1 MITEIAAKR
10 RRRKVVLVIA
20 MVALG
25 LLGGAEGSSFAQDLQ
40 NLPANLPAGS
50 SQLLQQYLQNRQPG
64 STTNSPSPV
73 DLSRNQ
79 GQNLT
84 GGISRQSG
92 SATSLQGLDQ
102 FSLAAVQ
109 SQMLA
114 DRLKQQRLQQIID
127 RQNYCAG
134 NIEAVSPPQNN
145 PIPTGSAV
153 ASNSQN
159 TFNTLNAASSSASNS
174 LSGYVSGVA
183 VSKPLRPEDKIRIE
197 TELSSTEKDFCLR
210 TKVYL
215 EQFGYDMFEN
225 SGSNASQGVFNGAVP
240 DSYVLGIGD
249 EIVAI
254 FHGTNAKSVTTQVD
268 REGRVI
274 LPDMRPIPAAGRTFG
289 DFRRD
294 IEARVRSE
302 LLGTDVFVSL
312 GKVKS
317 IGVLVT
323 GEVNS
328 PGLYQLTS
336 LTTIV
341 DALIAAGG
349 VKKTGTLRHI
359 QILRGG
365 KVVDIDLYDL
375 LFGKS
380 GINMTLQE
388 GDRIVVPVIGPTIA
402 LMGDIKR
409 RGIYELA
416 NDKPISMRQALTLG
430 GGPLRPSGFSIIV
443 ERFDQTGVQ
452 TVDQVSIDQAQAH
465 SGDVIHV
472 QRSRDNLLGGVTLDG
487 YVTVPGLRSLA
498 AAPTLHDLIS
508 NTNIFKPDP
517 YLPFAVLVST
527 DPDTHAQSLKAVN
540 LQHVLD
546 GKENV
551 ALHAQDEVVVFGAE
565 DIAFLVSN
573 GVRQVVNT
581 GQYGGSCVGLQHL
594 SRLVSD
600 TRSDRFIAVIRSVI
614 LEGGQ
619 AEPTAVE
626 CPAVYNKDPGILSF
640 VLEHIVSVNGEV
652 QNPGVYP
659 ITDRTD
665 VKTIVAV
672 AGGFTNRVDLTKV
685 ELMQALKDT
694 AKGTSTLQRHMLNLS
709 NLDQTTLLVDPG
721 SIVRFNS
728 LLSDQERGAVEL
740 SGEFVRPGLYTITKG
755 ERLSELIARAG
766 GLTAQ
771 AYPYAAVFTRQS
783 VRQAQEEGF
792 KRSARELTSALASA
806 VLAGEADPSALGAV
820 RDISLQLQQTEA
832 VGRMV
837 IEADPAVLRVRKDLD
852 TVLEPGDRIVMP
864 KRPNFVTVVGD
875 VLNPGSLQFTPGK
888 SVKEYLA
895 EAGGLQRSADKKR
908 VFVVYPNGAAEPAP
922 IGAWNFS
929 STLVPPGSTIVAPK
943 NATPVNGL
951 KLTATITQILS
962 QLAVS
967 AASIAVIAK

>member
-1 MITEIAAKR
+1 MITGIAAKR
-10 RRRKVVLVIA
+10 RRRKVARVITA
-20 MVALG
+20 VALW
-25 LLGGAEGSSFAQDLQ
+25 LLGGATGVSFAQDL
-40 NLPANLPAGS
+40 NNLPAGS
-50 SQLLQQYLQNRQPG
+50 SQLLQQYLQNQQPG

-79 GQNLT
+79 GQSGTNANN
-84 GGISRQSG
+84 RQLELGNSV
-92 SATSLQGLDQ
+92 LQGLDQ
-102 FSLAAVQ
+102 FSQTAIQ

-134 NIEAVSPPQNN
+134 NISADSQLPDSLAYANSPNSIN
-145 PIPTGSAV
+145 SA
-153 ASNSQN
+153 NSA
-159 TFNTLNAASSSASNS
+159 NATSSTRTNSSSGLAM
-174 LSGYVSGVA
+174 
-183 VSKPLRPEDKIRIE
+183 SKPLRPEDKIRVE
-197 TELSSTEKDFCLR
+197 MELSSTELDFCHR

-215 EQFGYDMFEN
+215 QQFGYDMFEN
-225 SGSNASQGVFNGAVP
+225 ASSNQSNGVFNGAVP
-240 DSYVLGIGD
+240 DSYILGIGD

-294 IEARVRSE
+294 VEARVSSE
-302 LLGTDVFVSL
+302 LLGTDVYVSL

-317 IGVLVT
+317 IGVIVA
-323 GEVNS
+323 GEVDS
-328 PGLYQLTS
+328 PGSYQLTS
-336 LTTIV
+336 LTTVV
-341 DALIAAGG
+341 DALMAAGG
-349 VKKTGTLRHI
+349 VKKTGSLRHI

-365 KVVDIDLYDL
+365 KVVTVDLYDL

-380 GINMTLQE
+380 GVNMTLKE

-416 NDKPISMRQALTLG
+416 NDNPISMRDALTLG
-430 GGPLRPSGFSIIV
+430 GGPLRPSGFTIVV

-452 TVDQVSIDQAQAH
+452 TVDDVSIDHAQAH

-487 YVTVPGLRSLA
+487 HVTVPGLRSLA
-498 AAPTLHDLIS
+498 AAPTLRDLVS
-508 NTNIFKPDP
+508 NTNIFEPDP
-517 YLPFAVLVST
+517 YLPFAVLIST
-527 DPDTHAQSLKAVN
+527 DPSTHAQHLKGVN
-540 LQHVLD
+540 LKHVLD
-546 GKENV
+546 GTENLP
-551 ALHAQDEVVVFGAE
+551 LHAQDELIVLGA
-565 DIAFLVSN
+565 DDVTFLVSN

-581 GQYGGSCVGLQHL
+581 GNYGGTCTGLQHL

-619 AEPTAVE
+619 TEPTAVS
-626 CPAVYNKDPGILSF
+626 CPDVYNKDPAILSF

-659 ITDRTD
+659 ITDQTD
-665 VKTIVAV
+665 VKTIIAV
-672 AGGFTNRVDLTKV
+672 AGGLTNRVDLTKV

-694 AKGTSTLQRHMLNLS
+694 SKGTSTLQRHMVNLS
-709 NLDQTTLLVDPG
+709 NLDQANLLVDPG
-721 SIVRFNS
+721 SIIRFNS

-740 SGEFVRPGLYTITKG
+740 AGEFVRPGLYTITKG
-755 ERLSELIARAG
+755 ERLSELIERAG
-766 GLTAQ
+766 GLTPQ

-783 VRQAQEEGF
+783 VRRAQEDGF
-792 KRSARELTSALASA
+792 KRSARELTSALTSA
-806 VLAGEADPSALGAV
+806 VLAGEADATALGAV
-820 RDISLQLQQTEA
+820 RDISMQLQQTEA

-895 EAGGLQRSADKKR
+895 EAGGLQRGADKKR

-943 NATPVNGL
+943 NATPLNAL
-951 KLTATITQILS
+951 KLTTTITQIMS